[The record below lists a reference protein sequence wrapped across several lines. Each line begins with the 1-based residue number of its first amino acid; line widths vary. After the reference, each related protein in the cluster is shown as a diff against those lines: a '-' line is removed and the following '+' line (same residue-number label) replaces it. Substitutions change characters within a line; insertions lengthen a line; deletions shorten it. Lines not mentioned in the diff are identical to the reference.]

1 MFIASFWEMKEKSS
15 IQVSKTYPQRSK
27 PLSVRLSFL
36 KIIEFEK
43 EEEKTKVVTQRV
55 LREQD
60 KNTLNTTMF
69 DFQGS
74 FGEEESNQFFA

>member
-1 MFIASFWEMKEKSS
+1 MKEKSS
-15 IQVSKTYPQRSK
+15 TQVSKTYPQRSK